1 MQFIW
6 FSVVLVCLYF
16 GAMYGFYGWIQKQT
30 TQKVPAS
37 METGCGTFLL
47 GSLILGLAGASVVF
61 GNPALVEYTWIL
73 CACFAVMYCAAC
85 FQKTKQKAIWVP
97 LVSALG
103 VYVLH
108 KAMPAS
114 PIDGWSALILTAVW
128 SGVMGL
134 VMVFDRLP
142 LLNFLTVG
150 TWAMAFTTM
159 YVLSL
164 FGSPAIAVLSLLML
178 APLWGM
184 LNILVREGEGH
195 FGSYATAVL
204 GFVMGGIIALCF
216 VAGSYGSALALLS
229 YYLFEIFF
237 FALAWFGLHPFGMQ
251 KGEFALEKVLTNHNP
266 TPIIRVIFYRL
277 LILSLI
283 GALMWKSNKISALIL
298 IILVILLDTYN
309 RLKGAGA
316 PPPTIRSMW
325 QDTKAAFKQTWA
337 AWRNKVSIKEEKKV
351 GKKAVIKT
359 QKVPVKKKPTKRKNK
374 K

>member
-16 GAMYGFYGWIQKQT
+16 GAMYGFYGWVQKQSR
-30 TQKVPAS
+30 QNFPAS
-37 METGCGTFLL
+37 LATGCGTFLL
-47 GSLILGLAGASVVF
+47 GSFMLGLAGSSVIF
-61 GNPALVEYTWIL
+61 GNPILSQYAWIIGASFVAI
-73 CACFAVMYCAAC
+73 CCAAR
-85 FQKTKQKAIWVP
+85 FVKTKILWVP
-97 LVSALG
+97 CVGALG
-103 VYVLH
+103 VYVLYQV
-108 KAMPAS
+108 MPTL
-114 PIDGWSALILTAVW
+114 PVNMFNVVVLTAIW
-128 SGVMGL
+128 SLVMGL
-134 VMVFDRLP
+134 VMLFDRLP
-142 LLNFLTVG
+142 LLNFLTIG
-150 TWAMAFTTM
+150 TWAMAFATM
-159 YVLSL
+159 YVLSS
-164 FGSPAIAVLSLLML
+164 FESPAIAVLSLLML

-195 FGSYATAVL
+195 FGPYATAIL

-216 VAGSYGSALALLS
+216 VSGSYGSALAMLS
-229 YYLFEIFF
+229 YYLFECFF
-237 FALAWFGLHPFGMQ
+237 FLLAWFGLHPFGMQ
-251 KGEFALEKVLTNHNP
+251 KGEFALEKILTNHNP

-337 AWRNKVSIKEEKKV
+337 ARRNKASLKEEKDV
-351 GKKAVIKT
+351 GKKASVKT
-359 QKVPVKKKPTKRKNK
+359 QKTPVKKKPTKRKNK